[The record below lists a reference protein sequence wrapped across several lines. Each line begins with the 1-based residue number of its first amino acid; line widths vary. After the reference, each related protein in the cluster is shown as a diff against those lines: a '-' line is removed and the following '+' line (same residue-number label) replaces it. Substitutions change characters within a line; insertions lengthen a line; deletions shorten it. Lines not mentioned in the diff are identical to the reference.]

1 VTRLQD
7 VADAAGVSAS
17 TVSRVISRPE
27 LVNEET
33 RARVERKIAELGYR
47 PSRVARRL
55 RLETG
60 RSSLI
65 GLLIPDIQ
73 NPFFADVVRGVE
85 DAAREHG
92 YALFLGN
99 SDENAAQEARYLD
112 VMRAESVDGVILP
125 PVSGSDAAVAG
136 LVDDGIPVVCVD
148 RRLRRTVVDTVTID
162 NETGARDATEHLVSL
177 GHRRIGF
184 VVGLPELS
192 TSEERRRGYRM
203 ALDAAGIPVEP
214 ELVREGDS
222 RQASGR
228 RLAAELLE
236 LSDPPT
242 ALVVGNGLMTLGALE
257 AIRASGRTIP
267 DDVALIGYDD
277 MPGALAF
284 DPPLSVVRQPAHE
297 MGRRALELLLDRI
310 AHADRA
316 PQLVMLQP
324 RLVVRGSCGGASA
337 ALTDA
342 TAGP

>member
-1 VTRLQD
+1 MTRLQD

-27 LVNEET
+27 LVNPET
-33 RARVERKIAELGYR
+33 RARVERMITELKYH

-55 RLETG
+55 RVETG
-60 RSSLI
+60 GTSLI

-73 NPFFADVVRGVE
+73 NPFFADLARGVE

-99 SDENAAQEARYLD
+99 SDEDSDQESRYLD
-112 VMRAESVDGVILP
+112 VMRAESVDGLILP
-125 PVSGSDAAVAG
+125 PVSGAEATVRG

-148 RRLRRTVVDTVTID
+148 RRLPRTIVDTVVID
-162 NETGARDATEHLVSL
+162 NERGAREATQHLVGL

-184 VVGLPELS
+184 IVGRPELS
-192 TSEERRRGYRM
+192 TSEERRRGYRQ
-203 ALDAAGIPVEP
+203 ALVAAGIELDPA
-214 ELVREGDS
+214 LVREGDS

-228 RLAAELLE
+228 RLATELL
-236 LSDPPT
+236 DAAQPPT

-257 AIRASGRTIP
+257 TIRCQGRRIP
-267 DDVALIGYDD
+267 GDVALIGYDD

-284 DPPLSVVRQPAHE
+284 DPPLTVVRQPAHE
-297 MGRRALELLLDRI
+297 MGRRALELLLQRI
-310 AHADRA
+310 AHPEHGP

-324 RLVVRGSCGGASA
+324 RLVVRGSCGFA
-337 ALTDA
+337 
-342 TAGP
+342 